1 MNLFEETVFTDVCV
15 CVFPDDQTRVVLK
28 NGVIG
33 DYINANYVNVS
44 AFQMSNDLPFAQC
57 WGANIH

>member
-57 WGANIH
+57 